1 MKRAISLLALVCA
14 LVAIVPD
21 TAGFFRDLLPGTGL
35 LVELRAWASALAIEL
50 GAAVLVAYHRELRG
64 CHVFIQALA
73 VAAVI
78 ALAVGNI
85 YASSRHVTGLALGQA
100 QAVERVAL
108 VFDRQVEALSKSLA
122 ASQLAEDRFYQ
133 LGQKANLAKASA
145 QRAEVQSELS
155 AALKERPASGRV
167 AKMQA
172 SGSDIGFVFA
182 GRSGIQ
188 ILIYLLS
195 FLIGLKSVNTT
206 VRPSED
212 RWPPINQSTPMKPQ
226 NPTDGPVRGAD
237 GKFKKR
243 NEE

>member
-64 CHVFIQALA
+64 CHGFIQTLA
-73 VAAVI
+73 VAAVL

-100 QAVERVAL
+100 QAGERGAL

-133 LGQKANLAKASA
+133 LGQKANLAKASR
-145 QRAEVQSELS
+145 QRAKVQGELS
-155 AALKERPASGRV
+155 AALKERPASDVV

-172 SGSDIGFVFA
+172 SGSDIGFVLA
-182 GRSGIQ
+182 GRSGLQ
-188 ILIYLLS
+188 CLIYLLS

-206 VRPSED
+206 VRPADD
-212 RWPPINQSTPMKPQ
+212 RWPPIKSQTPMKPQ
-226 NPTDGPVRGAD
+226 ASTDGPVRGAN
-237 GKFKKR
+237 GQFKKR
-243 NEE
+243 TEK